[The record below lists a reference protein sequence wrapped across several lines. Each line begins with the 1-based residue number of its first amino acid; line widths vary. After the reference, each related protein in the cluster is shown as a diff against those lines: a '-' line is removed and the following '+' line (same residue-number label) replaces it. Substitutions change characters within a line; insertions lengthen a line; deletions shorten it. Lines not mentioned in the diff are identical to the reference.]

1 MIDPQTEPIKI
12 IKTVMSRLPLYYNFL
27 LEKRKENCA
36 YISSAVIAKSLK
48 LNNVQVRKD
57 LACVS
62 KQSGKPRVGFE
73 IESLINDI
81 EEVLGFNSLDEV
93 VLVGAGRLG
102 RTLLS
107 YQGFADYKLNI
118 VAGFDNSFDLV
129 GTTVNDKPIL
139 HIDKFTT
146 IVERLNI
153 KIGIITVQKES
164 AQEVCDMMI
173 KAGIKV
179 IWNFAPVHL
188 EVPDGIIIKHEN
200 LAVSLALLTKKLHS
214 KENKAV
220 ENQ

>member
-1 MIDPQTEPIKI
+1 MIDPQAEPIKI
-12 IKTVMSRLPLYYNFL
+12 VKTVLSRLPLYYNFL
-27 LEKRKENCA
+27 MEKRKEDYK
-36 YISSAVIAKSLK
+36 YISSTVIAKSLK
-48 LNNVQVRKD
+48 LNNIQVRKD

-62 KQSGKPRVGFE
+62 KQSGKPRMGFE

-81 EEVLGFNSLDEV
+81 EEVLGFNNLDEV

-118 VAGFDNSFDLV
+118 VAGFDTSFELV
-129 GTTVNDKPIL
+129 GVQVNNKPIL
-139 HIDKFTT
+139 HIDKLAT

-153 KIGIITVQKES
+153 KIGIITVPREA
-164 AQEVCDMMI
+164 AQEVCDIMI

-200 LAVSLALLTKKLHS
+200 LAVSLALLTKKLYI
-214 KENKAV
+214 KENKII

>member
-36 YISSAVIAKSLK
+36 YISSAVMAKSLK

-129 GTTVNDKPIL
+129 GTTVNDKLNVNLFPYFNFVAFATPFFIL
-139 HIDKFTT
+139 
-146 IVERLNI
+146 L
-153 KIGIITVQKES
+153 
-164 AQEVCDMMI
+164 
-173 KAGIKV
+173 
-179 IWNFAPVHL
+179 
-188 EVPDGIIIKHEN
+188 
-200 LAVSLALLTKKLHS
+200 
-214 KENKAV
+214 
-220 ENQ
+220 

>member
-36 YISSAVIAKSLK
+36 YISSAVMAKSLK

-107 YQGFADYKLNI
+107 YQGFADYKPNI

-146 IVERLNI
+146 IVERLHI

-200 LAVSLALLTKKLHS
+200 LAVSLAILAQKLYN
-214 KENKAV
+214 KENEALDNK
-220 ENQ
+220 

>member
-1 MIDPQTEPIKI
+1 MDPQAEPVKI

-27 LEKRKENCA
+27 LEKRKENCT
-36 YISSAVIAKSLK
+36 YISSSVIAKSLK
-48 LNNVQVRKD
+48 LNNIQVRKD

-62 KQSGKPRVGFE
+62 KQSGKPRMGFE
-73 IESLINDI
+73 IESLIRDI

-139 HIDKFTT
+139 HIDKLTT

-164 AQEVCDMMI
+164 AQEVCDIMI

-214 KENKAV
+214 KENKTID
-220 ENQ
+220 NQ

>member
-36 YISSAVIAKSLK
+36 YISSAVMAKSLK

-146 IVERLNI
+146 IVERLHI

-200 LAVSLALLTKKLHS
+200 LAVSLAILAQKLYN
-214 KENKAV
+214 KEKEALDNK
-220 ENQ
+220 

>member
-12 IKTVMSRLPLYYNFL
+12 IKAVMSRLPLYYNFL

-36 YISSAVIAKSLK
+36 YISSAVMAKSLK

-146 IVERLNI
+146 IVERLHI

-200 LAVSLALLTKKLHS
+200 LAVSLAILAQKLYN
-214 KENKAV
+214 KEKEALDNK
-220 ENQ
+220 

>member
-1 MIDPQTEPIKI
+1 MIDLQTEPIKI

-36 YISSAVIAKSLK
+36 YISSAVMAKSLK

-146 IVERLNI
+146 IVERLHI

-200 LAVSLALLTKKLHS
+200 LAVSLAILAQKLYN
-214 KENKAV
+214 KENEALDNK
-220 ENQ
+220 

>member
-12 IKTVMSRLPLYYNFL
+12 IKTVLSRLPLYYNFL
-27 LEKRKENCA
+27 LEKRKEDCT

-48 LNNVQVRKD
+48 LNNIQVRKD

-62 KQSGKPRVGFE
+62 KQSGKPRMGFE

-81 EEVLGFNSLDEV
+81 EEVLGFNNLDEV

-118 VAGFDNSFDLV
+118 VAGFDTSFELV
-129 GTTVNDKPIL
+129 GVQVNNKPIL
-139 HIDKFTT
+139 HIDKLAT

-153 KIGIITVQKES
+153 KIGIITVPKES
-164 AQEVCDMMI
+164 AQEVCDIMI

-200 LAVSLALLTKKLHS
+200 LAVSLALLTKKLYN
-214 KENKAV
+214 KENKII

>member
-36 YISSAVIAKSLK
+36 YISSAVMAKSLK

-146 IVERLNI
+146 IVERLHI

-200 LAVSLALLTKKLHS
+200 LAVSLAILAQKLYN
-214 KENKAV
+214 KENEALDNK
-220 ENQ
+220 